1 MEAIRDAWGFRPPAR
16 NMPLRRFIAMFGL
29 GVLLCA
35 LGVALFWPR
44 DAARPIVV
52 PGIAIHYA
60 PAENLERI
68 DVDLLDRAQVEIDI
82 AAYVLTDVAVTNA
95 LIRAAA
101 AFSMTIRSLSWRLR
115 PDAEKF
121 ALPVRSSRPST

>member
-1 MEAIRDAWGFRPPAR
+1 
-16 NMPLRRFIAMFGL
+16 MFGL

-68 DVDLLDRAQVEIDI
+68 DVDLLDRAQAEIDI
-82 AAYVLTDVAVTNA
+82 AAYVLTDVCSNGRCRDERGYPRGQSRREGPA
-95 LIRAAA
+95 L
-101 AFSMTIRSLSWRLR
+101 SL
-115 PDAEKF
+115 
-121 ALPVRSSRPST
+121 

>member
-16 NMPLRRFIAMFGL
+16 NMPLGRFIAMFGL
-29 GVLLCA
+29 GVLAVLCA

-44 DAARPIVV
+44 DAARPTVG

-95 LIRAAA
+95 LIRAANRGVKVRLYPYEDQLPRGGAPA
-101 AFSMTIRSLSWRLR
+101 A
-115 PDAEKF
+115 A
-121 ALPVRSSRPST
+121 